1 MATRRIGSVTLGG
14 SLVVFGILFSGAY
27 LLGWPALWADPAVLA
42 VAADLSGSGNTS
54 EPAAVGN
61 QMGL

>member
-1 MATRRIGSVTLGG
+1 MGNTSDWFCDFGRLSGG
-14 SLVVFGILFSGAY
+14 IRHPLSGAY
-27 LLGWPALWADPAVLA
+27 LLGWPVLWADPAVLA